1 MNSTFWGFILF
12 FFSRILLLLQHVR
25 TGGEDWG
32 AVVEGAVGGGRR
44 GDAETQDLGAGGCSP
59 SLLPTAPSAVPIPGQ
74 RALSRGPCGAPA
86 FPAPIYIFEHIL
98 F

>member
-1 MNSTFWGFILF
+1 M
-12 FFSRILLLLQHVR
+12 
-25 TGGEDWG
+25 GGEGRG
-32 AVVEGAVGGGRR
+32 AVVEEAVGGGMRE
-44 GDAETQDLGAGGCSP
+44 DAETWDPGTAGCGP
-59 SLLPTAPSAVPIPGQ
+59 SLLPHRPLCSAAPIPGQ